1 MNMQPTLVILTLS
14 AAVLATACEDST
26 APQAPPPPQVAVARP
41 LIETITDWDGFTGRL
56 AAVESVDI
64 RARVSGYLESVNF
77 KAGSLVE
84 KGDLLF
90 VIDPRPDTAVLN
102 EAKAE
107 LTRARV
113 GLELATNDLERAQGL
128 SVSNA
133 ISEEILDER
142 TQKKREAAAALEAAR
157 AKVDSAAL
165 NVEFTHVKAPISG
178 RISRAFVTEG
188 NLVSGGN
195 EGATRLTTIVS
206 LDPIHFYFTGDER
219 AYLRY
224 LRLDRAGAR
233 PSSHDTQN
241 PVRLRLAD
249 EDDFIHE
256 GYMDF
261 VDNRIDEATGTMQGR
276 AIFPNPDYLLVPG
289 MFAEIQL
296 LGEGPYEAVLIP
308 DEAIG
313 VDQAQQF
320 VFVLDRENVA
330 HRRLI
335 ETGGLEGTMR
345 IIREG
350 LSPDDRVV
358 INGIQRVRAGSQ
370 VTPELVNLKDR
381 ADARR

>member
-1 MNMQPTLVILTLS
+1 MNMQPTLAILTLF
-14 AAVLATACEDST
+14 AAVLATGCGDSA
-26 APQAPPPPQVAVARP
+26 APQAPPPPQVAVATP
-41 LIETITDWDGFTGRL
+41 LIEAITDWDGFTGRL

-113 GLELATNDLERAQGL
+113 RLELATNDLERAQGL

-142 TQKKREAAAALEAAR
+142 TQEKREAAAALEAAR

-224 LRLDRAGAR
+224 LRLDLAGAR

-249 EDDFIHE
+249 EDDFVHK

-261 VDNRIDEATGTMQGR
+261 VDNRIDEATGTVQGR

-313 VDQAQQF
+313 ADQAQQF
-320 VFVLDRENVA
+320 VFVLDGENVA
-330 HRRLI
+330 RRRLI

-358 INGIQRVRAGSQ
+358 INGIQRVRAGSP
-370 VTPELVNLKDR
+370 VTPESVDLNDR
-381 ADARR
+381 ANARR